1 MLAETQESIPE
12 KAKKLLGHFH
22 QWLMDD
28 ELKGVIWSRRRISCE
43 TPMQGLRSR
52 NQGFQ
57 QRKDRDRLE
66 RETNDLLNLF

>member
-1 MLAETQESIPE
+1 MLAETWKSIPE

-43 TPMQGLRSR
+43 TPMQRLRSR
-52 NQGFQ
+52 NQGF
-57 QRKDRDRLE
+57 
-66 RETNDLLNLF
+66 